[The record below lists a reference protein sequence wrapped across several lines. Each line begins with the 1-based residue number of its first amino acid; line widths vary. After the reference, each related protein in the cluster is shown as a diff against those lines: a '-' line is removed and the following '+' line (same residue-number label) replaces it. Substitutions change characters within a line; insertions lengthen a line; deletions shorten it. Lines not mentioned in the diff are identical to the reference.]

1 MGKTDV
7 LVRMKAD
14 TTGYDANIA
23 KARKQLEGF
32 KRDNLSAGGVMKQ
45 LTTTFT
51 RAAAGFASA
60 GAAMAAALKVTKDA
74 FMASERT
81 MDEWGRTI
89 QASQSVYEG
98 FLNAINTGDI
108 SGFLGR
114 IDQIVTAARAAY
126 DELDRLGTM
135 KTIQGPA
142 VSAQQ
147 TENERIRMMIR
158 TGRYIAP
165 VDGRRGSMQNGQ
177 ILTPDQI
184 RKLEQQLQGGMQ
196 KMITLVGNEVKQTG
210 NAIDAYYN
218 SLALQNGM
226 SIAEFRKGTSNM
238 TEFDRRVKGAAAY
251 RKWQDEHSYVDQ
263 QTGRLI
269 APRYGN
275 PYAQYKGWDVFRV
288 DKQGKNSFN
297 ELVNL
302 IKQRDQQASQVY
314 GTISQ
319 AYTTMNRAEG
329 ITVRKLMG
337 GGGSGGASG
346 GISKQEVQV
355 VTGSIDEQ
363 TKKVQKL
370 EKAWRA
376 AADDDSRL
384 KIKKQIEEAQ
394 FALDIMMGKSSG
406 MPGMNY
412 GLGDLAGNG
421 GSGLFQNPLF
431 KQETNT
437 WKPYPGTPNPWK
449 LDDKAMKAVAEYY
462 DKKTSKTEAN
472 LTKEVSNIASGI
484 TNVVGGIESLG
495 VELPEGLKNVLNG
508 IQGVISIL
516 TGISTI
522 ITAIE
527 ALTAADT
534 IVPFARGGVVKAAG
548 GFSGVVPGNRF
559 SGDQIPALLNSG
571 EVVLNRAQV
580 GVVADALQNN
590 EGGGRGYTP
599 SHVSGEQIWIAL
611 NAFTKRTGRGE
622 LVTWR

>member
-177 ILTPDQI
+177 LLTPDQI
-184 RKLEQQLQGGMQ
+184 HKLEQQLQGGMQ
-196 KMITLVGNEVKQTG
+196 KMVTLVGNEVKQTG
-210 NAIDAYYN
+210 KAIDAYYN

-226 SIAEFRKGTSNM
+226 SISEFRKGTSNM
-238 TEFDRRVKGAAAY
+238 TEFDKRVKGAAAY
-251 RKWQDEHSYVDQ
+251 RKWQVEHSYVDQ

-275 PYAQYKGWDVFRV
+275 PYSQYKGWDVFRV

-329 ITVRKLMG
+329 ITLRKIMG
-337 GGGSGGASG
+337 GGGGIGGTGGGA
-346 GISKQEVQV
+346 SKQEVEA

-363 TKKVQKL
+363 TKKVHDL

-376 AADDDSRL
+376 AANDDSRA

-394 FALDIMMGKSSG
+394 LVLDIMMGKTSG
-406 MPGMNY
+406 MPAMNY
-412 GLGDLAGNG
+412 GLGNLAGKG
-421 GSGLFQNPLF
+421 GSGLFQDPLF
-431 KQETNT
+431 KETTNP
-437 WKPYPGTPNPWK
+437 WKDLFGISTPWK
-449 LDDKAMKAVAEYY
+449 LDDKTMKSVAEYY
-462 DKKTSKTEAN
+462 EKKTAKTEAS

-495 VELPEGLKNVLNG
+495 VELPEGLKNVLSG

-534 IVPFARGGVVKAAG
+534 IVPFARGGIVHAAN
-548 GFSGVVPGNRF
+548 GFVSGNSY
-559 SGDQIPALLNSG
+559 SGDRIPAMLNAG
-571 EVVLNRAQV
+571 ELILNRAQQ
-580 GVVADALQNN
+580 GVIADALQNN
-590 EGGGRGYTP
+590 DGGGRGYTP

-622 LVTWR
+622 VVTWR